1 VTEIIRERERKEK
14 LEKRDKGR
22 RNKKRK
28 KNVIIYLTT
37 LVSNSDFL
45 NQIKDK

>member
-1 VTEIIRERERKEK
+1 MTEIIRERERKEK